1 MFSLNGASV
10 QLPSNSARSRKK
22 QVRRAKAA
30 LTAASFVVLPATSAF
45 LAGFGAAHAIGGP
58 GAVGGSVYMDANR
71 NGTQDSGEAGVD
83 GITATA
89 YTTVSGVDTQIGS
102 PTATAGGGLYNI
114 NLSNVSAGDAIKVV
128 FTNLG
133 ANTAVSIGGSTQTA
147 TLATGSSG
155 GSFTGIANLGV
166 APVSGVT
173 IGDRIWID
181 TNGNGT
187 QNANEGAV
195 PSQLSNISV
204 DLLEDGVVAATTLTD
219 GNGYYLFVDTAAGVS
234 GPGIMVYAGF
244 TPGKK
249 YAIRVNGVSTTS
261 SALSGYTNTL
271 LNVGAVE
278 DDSDAASCGTVI
290 VTGSAPSATTCDPVS
305 TEINLPAGPYSNTT
319 IDFGFVPYDLEI
331 TQVTNTPNVVAG
343 GTASF
348 DVVVTNRGPGPVQ
361 SCNIIN
367 LLPAGLTYATTP
379 ITAASANAGVVG
391 IDPTDASKLRI
402 DCSMPLAV
410 GAQVRFTVNAIV
422 GASVTGTAKNF
433 TYVTPP
439 STDAAAAETKPLG
452 TPIPT
457 NATDAAL
464 TATLNDSQAS
474 VTVTV
479 PGGTASL
486 GDKAW
491 IDANNNGVQDA
502 GELGVAGVTV
512 DLLDSSATAIAG
524 KSSTT
529 DSNGMYGF
537 TGLNAG
543 TYSVKFGPLSGY
555 SFTSQNASAGTDS
568 NDSDVNTTSGI
579 SDAVSLATGENNLT
593 VDAGF
598 VLVGGT
604 TASVGDSVWIDQN
617 GDGIQ
622 NAGEPLYANLTV
634 TLTDTATGTIKTTST
649 DGTGKYT
656 FFNLAAGS
664 YTVTFAK
671 PAGYTFTSEKSGSD
685 ISKDSDADPTTG
697 QTAVI
702 TVAAGSQNA
711 TIDAGL
717 IAQTSTTVTT
727 ATNAA
732 TTTLQPASTT
742 IAVPA
747 TLPPGS
753 VVIVSTPTSSSVAPA
768 STVAPATTS
777 TTTAVPTSSAAPTTT
792 AKPVVPTSPVAPS
805 PAILEG
811 TCKINSV
818 VWVDTNGNGLV
829 DAGEQ
834 VMPGVTVRV
843 TAAGI
848 VKEAVTDSLG
858 RYSFTGVQC
867 GDVTVEITAGLPA
880 GTPLPAPKTIRVL
893 GETAEAPLNVP
904 FGVQLQNDAE
914 VAFGGAESRQFFAAA
929 LTFLGMG
936 GLLLNRKRKEANIR

>member
-10 QLPSNSARSRKK
+10 QLPSNSAKSRKK

-45 LAGFGAAHAIGGP
+45 LAGFGAAHAVGGP

-102 PTATAGGGLYNI
+102 PTATTGGGLYNI

-166 APVSGVT
+166 APASGVT

-290 VTGSAPSATTCDPVS
+290 GAGSAPSATTCDPVS
-305 TEINLPAGPYSNTT
+305 AEITLPTGPYSNTT

-379 ITAASANAGVVG
+379 ITAASANAGIAG

-402 DCSMPLAV
+402 DCTTSLAV

-474 VTVTV
+474 VTVTA
-479 PGGTASL
+479 PAGTASL

-502 GELGVAGVTV
+502 GELGVAGVAV
-512 DLLDSSATAIAG
+512 DLLDSSGTAIAG

-543 TYSVKFGPLSGY
+543 DYSVKFGPLSGY
-555 SFTSQNASAGTDS
+555 
-568 NDSDVNTTSGI
+568 
-579 SDAVSLATGENNLT
+579 
-593 VDAGF
+593 
-598 VLVGGT
+598 
-604 TASVGDSVWIDQN
+604 
-617 GDGIQ
+617 
-622 NAGEPLYANLTV
+622 
-634 TLTDTATGTIKTTST
+634 
-649 DGTGKYT
+649 
-656 FFNLAAGS
+656 
-664 YTVTFAK
+664 
-671 PAGYTFTSEKSGSD
+671 TFTPAKSGSD

-702 TVAAGSQNA
+702 TVAAGSQND

-753 VVIVSTPTSSSVAPA
+753 VVIVSTPTSSSVAPT

-777 TTTAVPTSSAAPTTT
+777 TTAAVPTSSAAPTTT

-848 VKEAVTDSLG
+848 VKEAVTDSFG

>member
-10 QLPSNSARSRKK
+10 QLPSNSAKSRKK

-45 LAGFGAAHAIGGP
+45 LAGFGAAHAVGGP

-102 PTATAGGGLYNI
+102 PTATTGGGLYNI

-166 APVSGVT
+166 APASGVT

-290 VTGSAPSATTCDPVS
+290 GTGSAPSATTCDPAS
-305 TEINLPAGPYSNTT
+305 AEITLPTGPYSNTT

-379 ITAASANAGVVG
+379 ITAASANAGIAG

-402 DCSMPLAV
+402 DCTTSLAV

-474 VTVTV
+474 VTVTA
-479 PGGTASL
+479 PAGTASL

-502 GELGVAGVTV
+502 GELGVAGVAV
-512 DLLDSSATAIAG
+512 DLLDSSGTAIAG

-543 TYSVKFGPLSGY
+543 DYSVKFGPLSGY
-555 SFTSQNASAGTDS
+555 
-568 NDSDVNTTSGI
+568 
-579 SDAVSLATGENNLT
+579 
-593 VDAGF
+593 
-598 VLVGGT
+598 
-604 TASVGDSVWIDQN
+604 
-617 GDGIQ
+617 
-622 NAGEPLYANLTV
+622 
-634 TLTDTATGTIKTTST
+634 
-649 DGTGKYT
+649 
-656 FFNLAAGS
+656 
-664 YTVTFAK
+664 
-671 PAGYTFTSEKSGSD
+671 TFTPAKSGSD

-702 TVAAGSQNA
+702 TVAAGSQND

-753 VVIVSTPTSSSVAPA
+753 VVIVSTPTSSSVAPT

-777 TTTAVPTSSAAPTTT
+777 TTAAVPTSSAAPTTT

-848 VKEAVTDSLG
+848 VKEAVTDSFG